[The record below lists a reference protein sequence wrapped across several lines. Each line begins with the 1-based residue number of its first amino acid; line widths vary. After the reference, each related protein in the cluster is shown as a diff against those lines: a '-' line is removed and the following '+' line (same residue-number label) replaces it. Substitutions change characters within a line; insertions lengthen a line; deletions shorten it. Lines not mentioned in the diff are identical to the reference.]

1 MGIRSVRGIYLFFCL
16 AIHGF
21 AQQSVPPP
29 AIDRHITLDVLVTDK
44 SGKPVSG
51 LQQQDFTLLDNKQPQ
66 KILSFEGVQGAA
78 SKSDQPVEVILLVD
92 EVNTTFT
99 NVSFERA
106 QIEKFLKRDGGELPV
121 PVSLA
126 VLSDSGI
133 AMGNASGQDGNA
145 LAVELS
151 QNKAGL
157 RTITRSQGIYGADD
171 RVGLSLRALGE
182 LAEYEAPRPGRK
194 LVIWISPGWPLLT
207 GPREELSDKA
217 QQQLFTNIV
226 SLSDSLRRARIT
238 LYSIDPLGTAD
249 AGGFR
254 TSYYLEFVK
263 GVKKPRQVQIGNL
276 GLQVIA
282 TQSGGR
288 VLISNNDV
296 TSEIASAVADASSFY
311 VLTFDG
317 LRGDGPDEY
326 HSLDI
331 KLDKA
336 GLKALTRTG
345 YYAQPAKP

>member
-92 EVNTTFT
+92 EVNKTFT

-207 GPREELSDKA
+207 GPRNELTDKD
-217 QQQLFTNIV
+217 QRRIFSNIV
-226 SLSDSLRRARIT
+226 GLSDSLRRARIT
-238 LYSIDPLGTAD
+238 LNSIDPLGTQD
-249 AGGFR
+249 
-254 TSYYLEFVK
+254 
-263 GVKKPRQVQIGNL
+263 
-276 GLQVIA
+276 
-282 TQSGGR
+282 
-288 VLISNNDV
+288 
-296 TSEIASAVADASSFY
+296 
-311 VLTFDG
+311 
-317 LRGDGPDEY
+317 
-326 HSLDI
+326 
-331 KLDKA
+331 
-336 GLKALTRTG
+336 
-345 YYAQPAKP
+345 